1 MGSHD
6 YSLSP
11 FFLVEYSLHIHSHWW
26 FTKWWYNPTLT
37 LNTDLLD
44 DDSLFHDLK
53 ICNVIFHR
61 YSYDYVYL
69 DSMMS
74 KTWLAPNSMSVTAQP
89 SSLLSS
95 LSTTAPC
102 FFRCVH
108 PLYQC
113 ADQTSDQAMSR
124 SRSLNLGSP
133 GQILLCMLCESD
145 FYHVVSVTKRCLD
158 TLNIFYG
165 LTQKFHLK
173 DTLEAIIT
181 GLKV

>member
-1 MGSHD
+1 MGNWFRNKLVLWFVVFDSIAHSEPD
-6 YSLSP
+6 KTPLWWPPRLEKWVPMITLSP

-44 DDSLFHDLK
+44 DDSLFHDLRN
-53 ICNVIFHR
+53 CNVIFHR

-95 LSTTAPC
+95 LSATAPC
-102 FFRCVH
+102 FSDVFTLCISVQIR
-108 PLYQC
+108 L
-113 ADQTSDQAMSR
+113 QTR
-124 SRSLNLGSP
+124 PCP
-133 GQILLCMLCESD
+133 GP
-145 FYHVVSVTKRCLD
+145 
-158 TLNIFYG
+158 G
-165 LTQKFHLK
+165 LST
-173 DTLEAIIT
+173 
-181 GLKV
+181 